1 MDDGT
6 WNRLSEEEQAA
17 VRSLSDGLPHKV
29 AKTGLFDGWE
39 FSKKFTVRKEAGQ
52 FIISDGKVSLPG
64 IRHPNKRVI
73 DALMTDIVQNYG
85 R

>member
-6 WNRLSEEEQAA
+6 WNRLNEEEQAA
-17 VRSLSDGLPHKV
+17 VRSLSDGLPQKV
-29 AKTGLFDGWE
+29 AMTGLLDGWD
-39 FSKKFTVRKEAGQ
+39 FSKKFTVRKENGQ
-52 FIISDGKVSLPG
+52 FIISDGKVSLSG